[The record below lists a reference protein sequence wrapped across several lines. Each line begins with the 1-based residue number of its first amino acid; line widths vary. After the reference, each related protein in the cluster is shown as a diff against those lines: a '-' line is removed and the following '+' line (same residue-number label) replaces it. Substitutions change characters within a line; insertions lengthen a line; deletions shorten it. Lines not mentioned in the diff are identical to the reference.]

1 MFRQSRLF
9 SVVLLSAGVCVAA
22 TPATA
27 PSLELANS
35 SEMRDWPRVK
45 TLIGDHADVNAA
57 QVDGTTALH
66 WAAQHD
72 DAESTRLLLAAGANA
87 KAANRYGVT
96 PLSLACTNG
105 NAEIVRMLLKAGAD
119 ANSALHGDETV
130 LMTASRTGKV
140 DAVRALLDAG
150 AKVDAQDRKGQTA
163 LMWAAA
169 DGNAAVVE
177 ALIKSG
183 ADPRA
188 RLKSGFT
195 PMLFAARDGR
205 MEVVRVLLKAGID
218 ANEPIQPSGRGAAAP
233 APRVGASPL
242 ILAMENGHF
251 EVAAELLKAGANA
264 NDDRSGF
271 TPLHVLTWV
280 RKPDRGD
287 GPDGAPPPTGTG
299 NITSLQFGKV
309 LVDGGAN
316 VNAQLA
322 RGSGGPGK
330 LNMAGATPFLMASK
344 TADLAYMKLLVEL
357 GADPKLPT
365 RTGDTPLIATAG
377 LGTIAAGEVAGT
389 DAEVCAALEYLL
401 SLGADINVIDQ
412 NGETAMHGAA
422 YKNLPKTIKLLG
434 DKGAKIEVW
443 NKKNRYGWTPLMI
456 AQGFRPGNFKP
467 SAETIEAIEQLMK
480 AAGVTPPPAPSRS
493 TTMPENYDVAEPG
506 V

>member
-1 MFRQSRLF
+1 MLRQSRIFF
-9 SVVLLSAGVCVAA
+9 SLLLCGSVCCAA
-22 TPATA
+22 EPATA
-27 PSLELANS
+27 PSSLLANAA
-35 SEMRDWPRVK
+35 EMRDWARVK
-45 TLIGDHADVNAA
+45 ALIGDHADVNAP
-57 QVDGTTALH
+57 QVDGATALH
-66 WAAQHD
+66 WAAQND
-72 DAESTRLLLAAGANA
+72 DAESVRLLLAAGANA
-87 KAANRYGVT
+87 KSANRYGVT

-105 NAEIVRMLLKAGAD
+105 NGAIVRMLLKAGAD

-140 DAVRALLDAG
+140 DAVLALLEAG

-177 ALIKSG
+177 ALIKAG

-205 MEVVRVLLKAGID
+205 MDVIRVLLKAGID
-218 ANEPIQPSGRGAAAP
+218 GNDPIQPTGRGAAAP

-242 ILAMENGHF
+242 ILAIENGHF
-251 EVAAELLKAGANA
+251 EVAAELLNAGANP

-287 GPDGAPPPTGTG
+287 GPDGAPPPAGTG
-299 NITSLQFGKV
+299 NLTSLQFAKL
-309 LVDGGAN
+309 LVDRGAK
-316 VNAQLA
+316 VNAPLA
-322 RGSGGPGK
+322 RGSSGPGK

-344 TADLAYMKLLVEL
+344 TADLAYMKLLIEL
-357 GADPKLPT
+357 GADPKLST
-365 RTGDTPLIATAG
+365 RSGDTPLIAAAG
-377 LGTIAAGEVAGT
+377 LGTLAADEVAGT
-389 DAEVCAALEYLL
+389 DAEACAAVEYLL
-401 SLGADINVIDQ
+401 TLGADINAIDQ

-422 YKNLPKTIKLLG
+422 YKNLPKMVKLLG
-434 DKGAKIEVW
+434 EKGAKIDIW
-443 NKKNRYGWTPLMI
+443 NRKNKYGWTPLMI

-467 SAETIEAIEQLMK
+467 SAETITAIEQVMK